1 MTSITNRTGENVED
15 PIEKGIVVFNAVFLH
30 NNPTQHIVDGNKL
43 NKATIYIYDNLYICG
58 RKNLGH
64 SPTKANKNVI

>member
-30 NNPTQHIVDGNKL
+30 NNPTQHIVDGNKS
-43 NKATIYIYDNLYICG
+43 NKANDNIYLWKEKS
-58 RKNLGH
+58 RAF
-64 SPTKANKNVI
+64 TNKSK

>member
-43 NKATIYIYDNLYICG
+43 NKANDNLYICG